1 MFLILISVSSH
12 SESYVIFNYPQNG
25 IQWIK
30 GQGKNKNMPDARAQ
44 IGIISGEGQHHL
56 LKVSGYDQA
65 QKMDQWSNSNEAGVW
80 LFKIGPL
87 GENEPVGEPEVRV
100 GNLLDPYTAPSC
112 EKGGHMTCHSSS
124 TCENVNDG
132 FCCKCIEG
140 WYGDGRSCL
149 ANSVP
154 KRHSTK
160 PK

>member
-1 MFLILISVSSH
+1 
-12 SESYVIFNYPQNG
+12 
-25 IQWIK
+25 
-30 GQGKNKNMPDARAQ
+30 MPDARAQ
-44 IGIISGEGQHHL
+44 IGMISGEGKHHL

-87 GENEPVGEPEVRV
+87 DENEAVGEPEVHV
-100 GNLLDPYTAPSC
+100 ENLLDPYAAPSC
-112 EKGGHMTCHSSS
+112 EKGGHMTCHSSA

-132 FCCKCIEG
+132 FCCKCIDG

-160 PK
+160 IK